1 MSGGV
6 EALASEA
13 VATLLA
19 SRSDAA
25 SAALALSVL
34 RHTLELEP
42 TDEGLERLGARL
54 AAAAAER
61 GHFAVVGAC
70 GRVFAALRGGAAAGS
85 EGAAQ
90 GAPSGVE
97 CDAAEAG
104 VRLLLGYAPADPPA
118 AAPASQHRWSRA
130 LAQAAL
136 GAAADAQAEIAA
148 AAAALA
154 AQTADLL
161 RPSGEVLLL
170 FAPTPAA
177 VAWLLHAHR
186 RQGRRFELIVCET
199 EVDALSGHEA
209 ASALA
214 AAPPAK
220 AASALGKQQAAKGGA
235 GGGGGAGAGKGGRIG
250 GAQAVSAADAG
261 AAATAAAAAGI
272 AVTLIPDTAAWAC
285 MPRVSRVVLCCAAVS
300 EAAVG
305 EDRAAL
311 CSAGARAVAL
321 AAHAH
326 AVPVL
331 ALASSFALLPVP
343 RASLEA
349 AAALHVADPAAAL
362 GLSRARA
369 AVAGIDEVCSPKF
382 EVLGAGEVDL
392 IVTDAGV
399 ERL

>member
-42 TDEGLERLGARL
+42 TDEGAAGAAGAVALSLERLGARL

-61 GHFAVVGAC
+61 GNFAVVGAC

-90 GAPSGVE
+90 GAPSGAE

-118 AAPASQHRWSRA
+118 AAPASQYRWSRA
-130 LAQAAL
+130 VAQAAL
-136 GAAADAQAEIAA
+136 GAAADAQAEIAT

-199 EVDALSGHEA
+199 EADALSGHEA

-214 AAPPAK
+214 AAPPA
-220 AASALGKQQAAKGGA
+220 
-235 GGGGGAGAGKGGRIG
+235 
-250 GAQAVSAADAG
+250 
-261 AAATAAAAAGI
+261 
-272 AVTLIPDTAAWAC
+272 
-285 MPRVSRVVLCCAAVS
+285 
-300 EAAVG
+300 
-305 EDRAAL
+305 
-311 CSAGARAVAL
+311 
-321 AAHAH
+321 
-326 AVPVL
+326 
-331 ALASSFALLPVP
+331 
-343 RASLEA
+343 
-349 AAALHVADPAAAL
+349 
-362 GLSRARA
+362 
-369 AVAGIDEVCSPKF
+369 
-382 EVLGAGEVDL
+382 
-392 IVTDAGV
+392 
-399 ERL
+399 